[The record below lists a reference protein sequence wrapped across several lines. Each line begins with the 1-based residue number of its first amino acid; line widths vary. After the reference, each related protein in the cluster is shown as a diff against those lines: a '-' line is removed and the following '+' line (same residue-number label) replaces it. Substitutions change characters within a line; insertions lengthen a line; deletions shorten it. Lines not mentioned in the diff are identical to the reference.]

1 LCESPELKLP
11 FVWPEALRKN
21 PKFGLV
27 LLRFVPTA
35 RGTVGRTAVV
45 SASELTKPAPV
56 PVLICQLSVMPT
68 GELAGRA
75 TGVVNFNPG
84 TPAVELSSG

>member
-1 LCESPELKLP
+1 MP

-27 LLRFVPTA
+27 PLRFVPTA

-45 SASELTKPAPV
+45 SVSVLTKPA